1 MFIHTKNLLRYMQ
14 HYLLMQ
20 PNTMRARGWSAG
32 LKQNAKLF
40 ASAVQVCN
48 HSQLGM
54 SRIHA

>member
-1 MFIHTKNLLRYMQ
+1 MLRYMQ